1 MVDGASFGIGYSEI
15 STYLTSQGD
24 AQEGTAY
31 LKYAYGPLTVGAQIG
46 VIGFDKKTTT
56 SDESFIDWYKN
67 TFYGASYAVND
78 NLTISYQMNKS
89 QQHTRLD
96 GNTIVDG
103 SHGSSVEQES
113 DGFSVA
119 YTLGGMTIAYVDN
132 SHDNEGYNDGTSKD
146 YRQVVLGVA
155 F

>member
-1 MVDGASFGIGYSEI
+1 MVLA
-15 STYLTSQGD
+15 L
-24 AQEGTAY
+24 
-31 LKYAYGPLTVGAQIG
+31 
-46 VIGFDKKTTT
+46 
-56 SDESFIDWYKN
+56 
-67 TFYGASYAVND
+67 
-78 NLTISYQMNKS
+78 NKS
-89 QQHTRLD
+89 
-96 GNTIVDG
+96 
-103 SHGSSVEQES
+103 S